1 MEEFF
6 KNRLSKEE
14 YGNFLALSARSRAED
29 HQTQTGVVIFDKD
42 WRTISSGYNGY
53 CSGYNVSERIIQ
65 DRELKSCL
73 INHAECNAILKS
85 SKEGHYLFSVLSPCQ
100 SCSKIIVASTIK
112 EVYFLQQYN
121 SGSTGLPDLTYQKIF
136 NLHNVKYKQAT
147 KDQINRIKYWQKKN
161 LEYLDQILWE

>member
-1 MEEFF
+1 MKEFF
-6 KNRLSKEE
+6 KNRLSREE
-14 YGNFLALSARSRAED
+14 YGFSICLAAKTRSED
-29 HQTQTGVVIFDKD
+29 HQTQTGVAIFDKD
-42 WRTISSGYNGY
+42 WRTISTGFNGY
-53 CSGYNVSERIIQ
+53 CSGYPVNERIIQ

-85 SKEGHYLFSVLSPCQ
+85 SKEGYYLFSVLSPCQ

-112 EVYFLQQYN
+112 EVYFLKQYN

-147 KDQINRIKYWQKKN
+147 KDQISRIKFWQKKN
-161 LEYLDQILWE
+161 LDYLDTILWG